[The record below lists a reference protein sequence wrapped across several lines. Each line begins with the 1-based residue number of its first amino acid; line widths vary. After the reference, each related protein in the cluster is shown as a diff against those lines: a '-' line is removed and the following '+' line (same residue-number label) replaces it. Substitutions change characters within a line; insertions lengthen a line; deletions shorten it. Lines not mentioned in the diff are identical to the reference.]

1 MRGVG
6 NFRTPAFP
14 WTQGGTLL
22 HASSHR
28 MASPP
33 KQPELSGGTLIDVEK
48 DGNGRPE
55 DAPGSTA
62 VVRTSPKPGALPP
75 ARRPE
80 PPPGA
85 PKKGLQISLPDD
97 EPAPAPPPKRPL
109 APPAEEKQ
117 GRRGAWWD
125 AKHEKEPEAGP
136 DDLPGATAVLQA
148 AEPAPPPPPAPRPPP
163 EPDEPEVE
171 PYRPQPAEDYQGD
184 VPEGPPRWKVLLRR
198 AGWVASALV
207 ILGIVAVI
215 GGYIYISREIPTF
228 DSVRD
233 YHPFV

>member
-1 MRGVG
+1 
-6 NFRTPAFP
+6 
-14 WTQGGTLL
+14 
-22 HASSHR
+22 
-28 MASPP
+28 
-33 KQPELSGGTLIDVEK
+33 
-48 DGNGRPE
+48 
-55 DAPGSTA
+55 
-62 VVRTSPKPGALPP
+62 
-75 ARRPE
+75 
-80 PPPGA
+80 
-85 PKKGLQISLPDD
+85 
-97 EPAPAPPPKRPL
+97 RPL
-109 APPAEEKQ
+109 PPPAEEKH

-125 AKHEKEPEAGP
+125 AKHEKEPQPGP
-136 DDLPGATAVLQA
+136 DDLPGGTAVLQA

-233 YHPFV
+233 YHPFVGTKVVAADGAVIAQFYRERRTVVKLTQVPRVLVNAVISAEDKDFYKHP